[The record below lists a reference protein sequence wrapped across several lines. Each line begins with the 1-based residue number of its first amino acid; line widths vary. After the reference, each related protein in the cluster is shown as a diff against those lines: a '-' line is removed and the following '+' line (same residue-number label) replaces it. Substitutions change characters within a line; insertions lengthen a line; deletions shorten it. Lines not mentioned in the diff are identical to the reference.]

1 MWGIPDR
8 STQLRGAVVRMLAFA
23 LLLPAVLGALS
34 TPELA
39 REQALYSAIMRS
51 LCAGDPAQRRD
62 SAPIPLAG
70 CDLCPTACIGGC
82 APPVFAVVGIGRLYP
97 VLRATFSLAL
107 VAGTVGGTSRP
118 DEGLPRGPPIHLVM

>member
-1 MWGIPDR
+1 MRGIPDR
-8 STQLRGAVVRMLAFA
+8 SRLLRVAVARVLALA

-51 LCAGDPAQRRD
+51 LCAGDPALRRD

-70 CDLCPTACIGGC
+70 CDMCPTACTVGC
-82 APPVFAVVGIGRLYP
+82 APPVCAGVELGRVPP
-97 VLRATFSLAL
+97 VMRATFGIAL
-107 VAGTVGGTSRP
+107 VAGTVGGTSRS
-118 DEGLPRGPPIHLVM
+118 DDGLPRGPPSLVM